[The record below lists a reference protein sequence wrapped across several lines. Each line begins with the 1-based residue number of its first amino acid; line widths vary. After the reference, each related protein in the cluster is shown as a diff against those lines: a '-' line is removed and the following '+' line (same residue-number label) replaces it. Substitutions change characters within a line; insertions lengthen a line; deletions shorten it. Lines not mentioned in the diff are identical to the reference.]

1 MQIYKF
7 GGTSLGSAKSISTI
21 KAIINNSEQK
31 ILVLSANGKTTDDYV
46 SLVDALKNKD
56 FDRAFMQMDKL
67 YNYYFKLTDELFKT
81 QHALSEVQHYIHVS
95 LLEIK
100 KLFDYP
106 ISREIENQII
116 AFGELIS
123 TKLCSLYFAEA
134 GIRNTQ
140 LHAPDII
147 VKKED
152 GQVDYERCYT
162 NMQQALESESSN
174 LIITQGF
181 ICRNNDGE
189 IDNLGRGGSDY
200 SATIFGEAARA
211 SVIQIWSDVDGFL
224 NNDPGYVSDSY
235 PLDHLSFDEAAELAY
250 FGARVLHPTSL
261 SPARRA
267 GIPVLLKNTFN
278 PSAKGTLISNQKK
291 DGGIKAVAA
300 KDGITSITI
309 HSGRM
314 LLAYGFLK
322 NIFEIFEKYKTPVDM
337 VTTSEVSVSV
347 TIDNTKNLEEILNDL
362 SQMGEVEFN
371 SKQAIIC
378 VVGDKLSEKR
388 GHVARI
394 FSEIDHIPIGMIS
407 YGAAKNSITFLV
419 DTENKTMALRALQ
432 NLLPT
437 KTTNILQHA

>member
-7 GGTSLGSAKSISTI
+7 GGTSLGSAESISAVKDI
-21 KAIINNSEQK
+21 VNDGRQK
-31 ILVLSANGKTTDDYV
+31 ILVLSANGKTTDGFV
-46 SLVDALKNKD
+46 SIIDAVKNKD
-56 FDRAFMQMDKL
+56 FDSAFLQMGEL
-67 YNYYFKLTDELFKT
+67 YSYYFELTDKLFKT
-81 QHALSEVQHYIHVS
+81 RQILIQVQHFINIS
-95 LLEIK
+95 FLEIQK
-100 KLFDYP
+100 FFDYP
-106 ISREIENQII
+106 ISRDIENQII

-134 GIRNTQ
+134 GIPNTQ

-152 GQVDYERCYT
+152 GQVDFERCYT
-162 NMQQALESESSN
+162 NMQQVLNSESSN

-181 ICRNNDGE
+181 ICSNHNQG

-200 SATIFGEAARA
+200 SATIFGEAAQA

-224 NNDPGYVSDSY
+224 NNDPGFVSGSL

-261 SPARRA
+261 FPAKRA

-278 PSAKGTLISNQKK
+278 PSAIGTLISNQKK

-322 NIFEIFEKYKTPVDM
+322 NIFEIFEAYQTPVDL

-362 SQMGEVEFN
+362 SKMGEVEFN
-371 SKQAIIC
+371 SKQSIIC

-407 YGAAKNSITFLV
+407 YGAAKNSVTFLV
-419 DTENKTMALRALQ
+419 DTENKIIALRALQ

-437 KTTNILQHA
+437 TKTNILQHA